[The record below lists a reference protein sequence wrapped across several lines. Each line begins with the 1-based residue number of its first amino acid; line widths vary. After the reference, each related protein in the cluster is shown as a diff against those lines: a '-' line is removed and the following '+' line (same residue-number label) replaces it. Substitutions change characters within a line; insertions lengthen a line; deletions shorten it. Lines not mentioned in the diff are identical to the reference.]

1 MRALII
7 YESVFGNTHTV
18 AEAIAEGLRTAGEAT
33 LVPAADAEGS
43 LLASVDVD
51 LLIIGGPT
59 HGHGLPA
66 LYTRKPE
73 PRTAASAYGLP
84 QAAPGASEESDLRSV
99 LDALP
104 VGSHVEP
111 QGIAVKHQVAAAA
124 FDTRRSGPVLFTGRT
139 SRAIAKRLRQRGYA
153 SAARPASFLV
163 DGQDQLLAGEIDRA
177 VQWGKS
183 LAAHGS

>member
-7 YESVFGNTHTV
+7 YESVSGNTHTV
-18 AEAIAEGLRTAGEAT
+18 AEAIAEGLRTSGEAT

-43 LLASVDVD
+43 YLTNVDVD

-59 HGHGLPA
+59 HVHGLPA
-66 LYTRKPE
+66 LYTRKPAV
-73 PRTAASAYGLP
+73 RTAAPPAGRP
-84 QAAPGASEESDLRSV
+84 HAEPGASEESDLRSV
-99 LDALP
+99 LETLP
-104 VGSHVEP
+104 AGSHVEP

-124 FDTRRSGPVLFTGRT
+124 FDTRRSGAALFTGRA

-163 DGQDQLLAGEIDRA
+163 DGEGRLLDGEIDRA

-183 LAAHGS
+183 LAADGS